1 MYSELL
7 DKTKSLSEVQYVL
20 DNLSEETKEELHLL
34 FGNDYKQRTFEI
46 IIKTE
51 IYIIRLKENNK
62 PVGVYGLVPVN
73 DNDKYSKGIYLL
85 PTNSLHE
92 GNIITFLKGAKKQVL
107 AWARQYGLIMDN
119 LYKENKTIQKWLKL
133 LGFLPSPYQNDIFQL
148 YYIGDLSQ
156 YE

>member
-7 DKTKSLSEVQYVL
+7 DKTKSLSDVEFVL
-20 DNLSEETKEELHLL
+20 DNLSDETKEELFLL
-34 FGNDYKQRTFEI
+34 FGKDYKHRTFD
-46 IIKTE
+46 IIKNTE
-51 IYIIRLKENNK
+51 IFVIRLKENHK
-62 PVGVYGLVPVN
+62 PVGVYGLISINEN
-73 DNDKYSKGIYLL
+73 DNYSKGIYLL

-92 GNIITFLKGAKKQVL
+92 GNIITFLKGAKKQVIS
-107 AWARQYGLIMDN
+107 WARKYGLIMDN

-133 LGFLPSPYQNDIFQL
+133 LGFLPSPYQNDNFQL